1 MSSDPL
7 FLSPQSLVDSKK
19 RRSYTKIL
27 AELYKNGSTS
37 IANLAKK
44 LHTSVPSI
52 TAMLSDL
59 IENDWVKE
67 TGSAK
72 TKSGRRPVFY
82 DLNPG
87 KKSILVVDANLYHT
101 NFIFLNLRNKVTTK
115 TTINIKIADP
125 KYLTEVC
132 KEIDSLLKINKQTWA
147 IGISAPGLIESNKG
161 LNFTYENLNQN
172 GLSIG
177 QVLHSRYDL
186 PVYSINDT
194 RASLLGEHH
203 FGLAKEKM
211 NVLLVNLDWG
221 VGLGILHNGGI
232 VKGTNGFAGEIGH
245 IQVNPNGKLCK
256 CGKVGCLETVA
267 SASALVARAQ
277 EGIKE
282 GRATS
287 LLKLKKEIELQD
299 VINAAL
305 KGDEFSIDIVY
316 DIGRELGKGLSIAV
330 HLFNPEIVIIDGI
343 LKTAGD
349 LIVSTLKQS
358 IQKYC
363 LAPFKQNLAV
373 QVSPLSEEAKVFG
386 TKSFVFERMMDFYAS

>member
-19 RRSYTKIL
+19 RISFTKIL

-37 IANLAKK
+37 IANLAKE

-52 TAMLSDL
+52 TAMLADL
-59 IENDWVKE
+59 IDNGWVME

-82 DLNPG
+82 DLNPN
-87 KKSILVVDANLYHT
+87 KKSILVIDVNLYET
-101 NFIFLNLRNKVTTK
+101 NFIFLNLRNKIDTK
-115 TTINIKIADP
+115 TTLKIKIADT

-132 KEIDSLLKINKQTWA
+132 KEIDNLLKINKQTWA
-147 IGISAPGLIESNKG
+147 VGISAPGLIESKRG
-161 LNFTYENLNQN
+161 INFTHENLNQE
-172 GLSIG
+172 GLSFG
-177 QVLHSRYDL
+177 EVLNSRYSL

-203 FGLAKEKM
+203 FGLVKEKM
-211 NVLLVNLDWG
+211 NALLVNLDWG
-221 VGLGILHNGGI
+221 VGLGILHNGVI
-232 VKGTNGFAGEIGH
+232 VEGTDGFAGEIGH
-245 IQVNPNGKLCK
+245 VQVTPNGKLCK

-267 SASALVARAQ
+267 SASALIARAH
-277 EGIKE
+277 EGINDGK
-282 GRATS
+282 ATS
-287 LLKLKKEIELQD
+287 LLKLKKEIELKD

-305 KGDEFSIDIVY
+305 KGDEFSIDIIY
-316 DIGRELGKGLSIAV
+316 DIGRELGKGLSTAV
-330 HLFNPEIVIIDGI
+330 HLFNPEIIIVDGI

-386 TKSFVFERMMDFYAS
+386 TKSFVFQRMMDFYAS

>member
-19 RRSYTKIL
+19 RRSYAKIL
-27 AELYKNGSTS
+27 ANLYKNGSTS
-37 IANLAKK
+37 IASLAKE

-52 TAMLSDL
+52 TSMLADL
-59 IENDWVKE
+59 MENGWVME

-82 DLNPG
+82 DLNPH
-87 KKSILVVDANLYHT
+87 KKNILVIDVNLYET
-101 NFIFLNLRNKVTTK
+101 NFIFLNLRNEIVTK
-115 TTINIKIADP
+115 TTLKIKIADV
-125 KYLTEVC
+125 KYLNEVC
-132 KEIDSLLKINKQTWA
+132 KEIDNLLKINTQTWA
-147 IGISAPGLIESNKG
+147 VGISAPGLIETKKG
-161 LNFTYENLNQN
+161 LNFTHLNLNQDD
-172 GLSIG
+172 LSFG
-177 QVLHSRYDL
+177 EVLHSRYKL
-186 PVYSINDT
+186 PVFSINDT

-203 FGLAKEKM
+203 FGLGKEKM
-211 NVLLVNLDWG
+211 NALLVNLDWG
-221 VGLGILHNGGI
+221 VGLGILHNGVI
-232 VKGTNGFAGEIGH
+232 VEGTDGFAGEIGH
-245 IQVNPNGKLCK
+245 IQVIPNGKLCK

-267 SASALVARAQ
+267 SASALITRAQ

-282 GRATS
+282 GKATS

-305 KGDEFSIDIVY
+305 KGDEFSIDIIY
-316 DIGRELGKGLSIAV
+316 DIGRELGKGLSTAV
-330 HLFNPEIVIIDGI
+330 HLFNPEIIIVDGI

-349 LIVSTLKQS
+349 LIVSTLMQS